1 MALKADSFAERALGF
16 YSSLAS
22 PRVPRGVA
30 VMNPYNDA
38 RTQRHVRTFLEK
50 YFSDNR
56 ERTLVLGIN
65 PGRFGAGVTG
75 VTFTDPV
82 ALANECGIPNDLPRK
97 RELSSIF
104 VYTVINAL
112 GGSQSFYSRFFL
124 SAVCPLGFTRGGNN
138 LNYYDEPKLERAVTP
153 LIVASI
159 QTQIA
164 IGCRRSKVIVLG
176 RGDNARFLKRLND
189 EHRWFATV
197 HPLDHPRF
205 IMQYRRKQLDRYIS
219 SYKDVLSAD

>member
-1 MALKADSFAERALGF
+1 
-16 YSSLAS
+16 
-22 PRVPRGVA
+22 
-30 VMNPYNDA
+30 MNPYNDA
-38 RTQRHVRTFLEK
+38 RTQRHVRAFLEK
-50 YFSDNR
+50 YFSDNC
-56 ERTLVLGIN
+56 ERTLILGIN

-82 ALANECGIPNDLPRK
+82 ALADECGIPNDLPRK
-97 RELSSIF
+97 RELSSTF

-153 LIVASI
+153 LIIASI
-159 QTQIA
+159 ETQIA

-219 SYKDVLSAD
+219 SYKDVLSSD